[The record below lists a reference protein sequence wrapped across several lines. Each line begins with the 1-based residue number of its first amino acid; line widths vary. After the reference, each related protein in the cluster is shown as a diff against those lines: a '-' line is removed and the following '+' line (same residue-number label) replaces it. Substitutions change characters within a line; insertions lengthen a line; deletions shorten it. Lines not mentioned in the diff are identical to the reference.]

1 MPEPLSRESVKN
13 LDSKPFPRG
22 ICAQNIQNL
31 SVYPT
36 GRAGCIRLG
45 IVTFDYS
52 RCWAHYRA
60 DCDRGMSKEHLI
72 SKSLFND
79 LPVYVSGFD
88 WCMGEEKCVGIN
100 SLQRKFLCEKH
111 NNDLSGADAA
121 AMQAIDA
128 FETGGSELVLN
139 GVLLERWLVKTA
151 VNLSIGGK
159 FHIGS
164 GMSDSTPGWPSPYLL
179 AVAFG
184 DEMLC
189 AKMGAYFLFPA
200 TQYEHRAKEIL
211 VVPVHRDGQIGG
223 FVFGLRGQF
232 IFLSLYPGHRPPSI
246 NTLVPGLLPE
256 SIGNASLQYRPA
268 SFRIR
273 VADGTT
279 GNIQLQWSHT

>member
-36 GRAGCIRLG
+36 GCAGCIRLG

-189 AKMGAYFLFPA
+189 AKMGG
-200 TQYEHRAKEIL
+200 IL
-211 VVPVHRDGQIGG
+211 PFSRNQV
-223 FVFGLRGQF
+223 
-232 IFLSLYPGHRPPSI
+232 
-246 NTLVPGLLPE
+246 
-256 SIGNASLQYRPA
+256 
-268 SFRIR
+268 
-273 VADGTT
+273 
-279 GNIQLQWSHT
+279 